1 MVKAVRYFLLG
12 RPRSFYLA
20 EQTQMPQFGRTNPIQ
35 IWGVPEAFNLCRLV
49 AERLGTR
56 LAGRAI
62 RSWIIDRLFHAG
74 AAVQIGLD
82 LQPRSAAES
91 CPIDLQI
98 LHDPLHVVA
107 GFGERYQLDPVDR
120 VDLGIARIAVTLDQ
134 FFSADEAGVVGRERH
149 NVGAAI
155 VLDQA
160 AELRGAQRR
169 VVDRIG
175 LQPAEVEAGA
185 VFLADIEAGIRRDL
199 PPPVRLGPAG

>member
-49 AERLGTR
+49 AERLRTR

-107 GFGERYQLDPVDR
+107 GFGERDQLDAVDPEQ
-120 VDLGIARIAVTLDQ
+120 LGIARIAVTLDP
-134 FFSADEAGVVGRERH
+134 FFDAAAAGVVGRERH

-155 VLDQA
+155 ILDQPAQLRA
-160 AELRGAQRR
+160 APRPALKR
-169 VVDRIG
+169 DG
-175 LQPAEVEAGA
+175 L
-185 VFLADIEAGIRRDL
+185 
-199 PPPVRLGPAG
+199 